1 MNVKTLTECTEL
13 QVYTPDSKETKICSV
28 CMEEIQPNQIV
39 RVLNCGHQYHH
50 QCIDKWFIQHKS
62 CPYCREIFNKN
73 NNLEINHEHDTNF
86 KFVDITIIG
95 GVLVSLYYVRK
106 PNYFYSGLGF
116 LSGLLIGIPSGV
128 FIGFNSFYLSMIS
141 MTR

>member
-13 QVYTPDSKETKICSV
+13 QVYTPDSKETKICSI

-73 NNLEINHEHDTNF
+73 NNLEINRVPDTNL
-86 KFVDITIIG
+86 KIINITVIG
-95 GVLVSLYYVRK
+95 GILVSVYCVRK
-106 PNYFYSGLGF
+106 PNYFFTGLGF

-128 FIGFNSFYLSMIS
+128 FIGLNSFYISIMSMS
-141 MTR
+141 R